1 MYVQQ
6 CHEHL
11 SIHAQTFRQER
22 ESGDGSVGGG
32 GDGGVEIGENLKVE
46 LFQMNQEQCVQLP
59 ISGCCWLTWPS
70 S

>member
-1 MYVQQ
+1 MPRAPEY
-6 CHEHL
+6 
-11 SIHAQTFRQER
+11 SRSNISAR